1 MNDNFKNK
9 DIKLNEEIDDRED
22 ALPGSL
28 TKRKV
33 RVMKICGFIFL
44 LSACFFISFYFS
56 SKVLNKNTVDES
68 NNSNKNVTN
77 LNSNVLGEDY
87 DIILKTGNEESV
99 CTVAEYKKQNNI
111 DDNLT
116 EGFLTDKLGQNGY
129 KLKDKNN
136 DSVTFVKDSNYIP
149 GKYYLGISN
158 ISNNYIAVYKA
169 DESGSLKL
177 EQELKEPPFK
187 EVSLLS
193 PQAKKE
199 LETYVHSFDSID
211 QAEEVYSSFGS

>member
-9 DIKLNEEIDDRED
+9 DIKLNDEIDDRED

-28 TKRKV
+28 TKTKV

-56 SKVLNKNTVDES
+56 SKVLNKNTADES

-77 LNSNVLGEDY
+77 LNSNVLDEDSK
-87 DIILKTGNEESV
+87 IILKSGEGETV
-99 CTVAEYKKQNNI
+99 CTVAEYKSQNNI
-111 DDNLT
+111 DDQLT
-116 EGFLTDKLGQNGY
+116 EGFLSDKLSQSGY
-129 KLKDKNN
+129 KLKNQN
-136 DSVTFVKDSNYIP
+136 DDAVTFVKDSNYIP
-149 GKYYLGISN
+149 GKFYLGISN
-158 ISNNYIAVYKA
+158 QYIGVYKA
-169 DESGSLKL
+169 DENGNLKL